1 MAVGVS
7 TTLAN
12 NWLNAYRG
20 GAAGTSITAPSAL
33 YVQLHTG
40 NPGTAGTSLP
50 SGNTTRPAITFGAAS
65 SGAFSLSNSPS
76 WTSWPSGQ
84 NNEVITNISVWDAST
99 SGNFLFSAQLSTSKT
114 MTTGDT
120 LTISTC
126 SVTFT
131 TAS

>member
-12 NWLNAYRG
+12 SWLNAYRG

-40 NPGTAGTSLP
+40 NPGASGTSLA
-50 SGNTTRPAITFGAAS
+50 SGNTTRPAITFAAAS
-65 SGAFSLSNSPS
+65 AGSYSLSNSPS
-76 WTSWPSGQ
+76 WTSWPSAQ
-84 NNEVITNISVWDAST
+84 NNEAITNISVWDAAT
-99 SGNFLFSAQLSTSKT
+99 AGNFLFSATLSTSKT

-120 LTISTC
+120 LTVSTC